1 MKIKLDENGKV
12 VSILNVGIDNDYI
25 DAPELPDDHEFGVSD
40 YKYLDGK
47 YNKVDAV
54 AINEM
59 TVGEIVPDKISKLQ
73 LKVQL
78 VMMGYDL
85 QLIEDAIKRLTEP
98 HRTIAMLA
106 WTDATN
112 IHRDNSFITMVAQI
126 LQLTEKQVDQ
136 IFIEGDKIKL

>member
-1 MKIKLDENGKV
+1 MKTIEINCQTGAITERDMT
-12 VSILNVGIDNDYI
+12 
-25 DAPELPDDHEFGVSD
+25 PEEIAQMEAMELEV
-40 YKYLDGK
+40 
-47 YNKVDAV
+47 
-54 AINEM
+54 E
-59 TVGEIVPDKISKLQ
+59 TEEIVPEKISKLQ

-78 VMMGYDL
+78 VQMGFDL
-85 QLIEDAIKRLTEP
+85 QLIENAINQLTEP
-98 HRTIAMLA
+98 QRTIAMLA

>member
-1 MKIKLDENGKV
+1 MKEFNINALTGE
-12 VSILNVGIDNDYI
+12 ITERELT
-25 DAPELPDDHEFGVSD
+25 PEEIAQLEAMQVE
-40 YKYLDGK
+40 
-47 YNKVDAV
+47 
-54 AINEM
+54 IE
-59 TVGEIVPDKISKLQ
+59 EIVPEKISKLQ

-85 QLIEDAIKRLTEP
+85 QLIEDAIKQLTEP

-112 IHRDNSFITMVAQI
+112 IHRDNSFITMVAQV

-136 IFIEGDKIKL
+136 IFIEGEKIKL

>member
-1 MKIKLDENGKV
+1 MKAIEYNATT
-12 VSILNVGIDNDYI
+12 GITTER
-25 DAPELPDDHEFGVSD
+25 ELTAEEIAQLEAMQVE
-40 YKYLDGK
+40 
-47 YNKVDAV
+47 
-54 AINEM
+54 IE
-59 TVGEIVPDKISKLQ
+59 EIVPEKISKLQ

-85 QLIEDAIKRLTEP
+85 QLIEDAIKQLTEP
-98 HRTIAMLA
+98 QRTIAMLA

>member
-1 MKIKLDENGKV
+1 MKRIINKQTGMFLRDDFTFDEETEIGLEVNPAQGFYHPKWDGEQWIEGATAEEIEAL
-12 VSILNVGIDNDYI
+12 SIETV
-25 DAPELPDDHEFGVSD
+25 PE
-40 YKYLDGK
+40 
-47 YNKVDAV
+47 
-54 AINEM
+54 
-59 TVGEIVPDKISKLQ
+59 KISKLQ

-85 QLIEDAIKRLTEP
+85 QLIEDAIKQLTEP
-98 HRTIAMLA
+98 QRTIAMLA